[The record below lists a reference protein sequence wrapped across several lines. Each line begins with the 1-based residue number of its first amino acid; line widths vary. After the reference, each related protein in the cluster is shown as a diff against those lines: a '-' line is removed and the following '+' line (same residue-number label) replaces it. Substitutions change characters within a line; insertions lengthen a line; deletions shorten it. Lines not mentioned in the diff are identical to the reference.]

1 MFYIYEIIFFK
12 DVCELFVNEI
22 YIKKNDLWN
31 LYDKFCLFFLLCKI
45 FIVFN
50 FFCKCY
56 VIIFKKK

>member
-22 YIKKNDLWN
+22 YIKKMIYGICMINFVCF
-31 LYDKFCLFFLLCKI
+31 FCYVNF